1 MSYDPSEFDAAE
13 LADPELEQL
22 LGDSYSAPP
31 VPRSL
36 LKRIDQTVE
45 AEWGESPRLVESR
58 ASRLRER
65 FGSRPGWLRFAPLA
79 TAAVMLVAVGL
90 FVLPGSTESAWA
102 KMLKALSD
110 GGVVEIDTA
119 EGVRWLSL
127 ADGEL
132 GERDSQATQVWD
144 TQNQVRLFRQ
154 RGTNQIQRARLDSE
168 LTSED
173 LTMSFFLGDVD
184 PDAPQWQ
191 IVSERCEKS
200 SEVLVLH
207 VEFDSP
213 TADRSELRLE
223 LDFET
228 YLPIRYQVDSGQR
241 TGGFAPVSYS
251 TQPVADI
258 RDREFP
264 ADLPVIDVEQVRP
277 VAVAQKDDLV
287 VTHDDFKT
295 KVNQTDAVPSSR
307 TPSATEPETEVLA
320 SIDWSQADPAKWAAV
335 PSRSESTEQVVTH
348 VNTRMTELWKTQ
360 NVEPVAPASDEE
372 MLRRV
377 YLDLV
382 GRTPSVHEVRAYLK
396 DTSPDRYERLVDRL
410 LASPDHASHMA
421 AVWRT
426 FLIPEGVD
434 LSAFGGVQ
442 SFDKWLAGRFTSGDS
457 YDQIVRELLLAEGR
471 LSKSGPL
478 LFYSA
483 VKLNPEELASRTAR
497 VFLGMRLECAQ
508 CHDHPFEPWSQED
521 FWGFAAFFAQISRPN
536 AELETVSSVMRVSDV
551 DHGEV
556 QLPIFDTVIPPKFL
570 DNEPMATGDDKQ
582 TPPRRKQLADWLTS
596 PENPYFARATANRVW
611 GHLFGKGIVDPMDD
625 FGTQHPPKSKEL
637 LDLLASHFVGSGFD
651 LRELFRV
658 MVLSKPYRL
667 SSGADDV
674 NEDRLEWFAQM
685 NVKMLTAE
693 QVYDCISVAT
703 LLESAPVQN
712 PYDFNVLRFG
722 NSERERFLEQF
733 RTPAGRS
740 TEYQAGIPQA
750 LTLMNGTLI
759 EGATSLARS
768 GLLASL
774 DAPFFT
780 NKQRVEVLYLAT
792 LSRRPTETE
801 WTFLEE
807 YVPENATGQERQDG
821 LADILWVLL
830 NSAEFT
836 MNH

>member
-1 MSYDPSEFDAAE
+1 MSYDPSKFDAAE

-31 VPRSL
+31 VPQSL
-36 LKRIDQTVE
+36 LKRIDQTVK
-45 AEWGESPRLVESR
+45 AEWGESPRLVDSR
-58 ASRLRER
+58 MSQLRER
-65 FGSRPGWLRFAPLA
+65 FASRRTWLRIAPLA
-79 TAAVMLVAVGL
+79 TAAAIVVVVGL
-90 FVLPGSTESAWA
+90 LTLSGSTPSAWA
-102 KMLKALSD
+102 KMLEALAD
-110 GGVVEIDTA
+110 RGVVEIETA
-119 EGVRWLSL
+119 EGLRWLSL
-127 ADGEL
+127 SDREL
-132 GERDSQATQVWD
+132 GERTPQATQVWD
-144 TQNQVRLFRQ
+144 VQNQVRLYRQ
-154 RGTNQIQRARLDSE
+154 RGTGQIQRARLESE
-168 LTSED
+168 LTTEE
-173 LTMSFFLGDVD
+173 LAVSFFLGDID
-184 PDAPQWQ
+184 SNASGRQ
-191 IVSERCEKS
+191 IVSERCE
-200 SEVLVLH
+200 EVNDVLVLH

-213 TADRSELRLE
+213 HDTNSELRLE
-223 LDFET
+223 LDSDT
-228 YLPIRYQVDSGQR
+228 YLPTRYQVSAARSAGPSSR
-241 TGGFAPVSYS
+241 VTYS
-251 TQPVADI
+251 SQPVADI

-264 ADLPVIDVEQVRP
+264 RELPVVDVDQVRP
-277 VAVAQKDDLV
+277 VAVAQNDAAILV
-287 VTHDDFKT
+287 GTNPNSGIKKT
-295 KVNQTDAVPSSR
+295 ETTKASPSIPSNSVPD
-307 TPSATEPETEVLA
+307 VLA
-320 SIDWSQADPAKWAAV
+320 SIDWSQTDPAKWDAV
-335 PSRSESTEQVVTH
+335 PSRTESTEHVVTR
-348 VNTRMTELWKTQ
+348 VNTQMVKLWDAQ
-360 NVEPVAPASDEE
+360 NVQPVASATDEE

-396 DTSPDRYERLVDRL
+396 DTSLNRYEQLVDRL

-434 LSAFGGVQ
+434 LTAFGGVQ
-442 SFDKWLAGRFTSGDS
+442 AFDKWLADRFASGDS
-457 YDQIVRELLLAEGR
+457 YDQIVRDLLLAEGR

-536 AELETVSSVMRVSDV
+536 AELETVSSVMRVADV

-556 QLPIFDTVIPPKFL
+556 QLPIFETVIPPKFL

-582 TPPRRKQLADWLTS
+582 VPPRRKQLADWLTS
-596 PENPYFARATANRVW
+596 PDNPYFARATANRVW

-625 FGTQHPPKSKEL
+625 FGTQHPPKSREL
-637 LDLLASHFVGSGFD
+637 LDLLAGHFVGSGFD

-674 NEDRLEWFAQM
+674 SEDRLEWFAQM

-703 LLESAPVQN
+703 LLESAPTQN
-712 PYDFNVLRFG
+712 PYEFNVLRFG
-722 NSERERFLEQF
+722 NTERERFLEQF

-801 WTFLEE
+801 WKFLEE
-807 YVPENATGQERQDG
+807 YVPQDVTGQELKDG

>member
-1 MSYDPSEFDAAE
+1 MSYDPSEFDATE

-36 LKRIDQTVE
+36 LKRIDQTVK

-65 FGSRPGWLRFAPLA
+65 FGSRPSWLRFAPLA
-79 TAAVMLVAVGL
+79 TAALLLIAVGL
-90 FVLPGSTESAWA
+90 LVIPGRATSAWA

-132 GERDSQATQVWD
+132 GERDLHATQVWD
-144 TQNQVRLFRQ
+144 VRNQVRLFRQ
-154 RGTNQIQRARLDSE
+154 RGTYQIQRARLESE
-168 LTSED
+168 LTSEE
-173 LTMSFFLGDVD
+173 LATCFFLGDVNT
-184 PDAPQWQ
+184 DAPQRQ
-191 IVSERCEKS
+191 IISERCETS
-200 SEVLVLH
+200 NDVLVLH

-213 TADRSELRLE
+213 TTDRSELRLE
-223 LDFET
+223 LDSDT
-228 YLPIRYQVDSGQR
+228 YLPIRYQVNSGR
-241 TGGFAPVSYS
+241 PTSGFAPVSYS
-251 TQPVADI
+251 SRPVADI
-258 RDREFP
+258 RDRELP

-277 VAVAQKDDLV
+277 VAIAQKDDVILAQ
-287 VTHDDFKT
+287 DDSRSRVAKT
-295 KVNQTDAVPSSR
+295 GSAA
-307 TPSATEPETEVLA
+307 TPSNLPDAEVLA
-320 SIDWSQADPAKWAAV
+320 SIDWSQADPATWGAV
-335 PSRSESTEQVVTH
+335 PSRRESTEQVVSR
-348 VNTRMTELWKTQ
+348 VNSRMAELWKAQ
-360 NVEPVAPASDEE
+360 NVRPVASASDEE

-434 LSAFGGVQ
+434 LTAFGGVQ
-442 SFDKWLAGRFTSGDS
+442 AFDKWLADRFASGDS
-457 YDQIVRELLLAEGR
+457 YDEIVRELLLAEGR

-536 AELETVSSVMRVSDV
+536 AELETVSSVMRVADV

-556 QLPIFDTVIPPKFL
+556 QLPIFETVIPPKFL
-570 DNEPMATGDDKQ
+570 DNEPMATGDEKQ
-582 TPPRRKQLADWLTS
+582 VPPRRKQLADWLTR

-611 GHLFGKGIVDPMDD
+611 GHLFGKGVVDPMDD

-667 SSGADDV
+667 SSGAEDV

-712 PYDFNVLRFG
+712 PYDFNVLRFN
-722 NSERERFLEQF
+722 NSERELFLEQF

-792 LSRRPTETE
+792 LSRQPTESE

-807 YVPENATGQERQDG
+807 YVPEDATGQERKDG